1 MTDKSY
7 RDRQILSSA
16 QSRGKLATLGA
27 FFRLSGPGWLQSAIT
42 LGGGSL
48 GGALYLGAIGGTS
61 MLWVNL
67 VAIAIGV
74 VMLSAISYVT
84 LSTGKRPYQAINETI
99 NPVLG
104 IGWVGATI
112 LANMIFIIAQ
122 FSLCYDVAKSNF
134 GLESAAQSA
143 LGWGETPVRF
153 LFSAVLASVGL
164 LIVWLSFRPG
174 WASRIFDIVLKLLVG
189 LIVVSFVLAIVYLAR
204 DKQLDWGAIGWGL
217 IPNFG
222 RWFSPSPALAEL
234 TGQLEEPLKVFWESQ
249 LVENQQRIMI
259 GAAATA
265 VGINMTFLLP
275 YSMLA
280 RGWDKPFRG
289 FARWDLLTGMA
300 IPFVLVTLCIT
311 VASAHAFH
319 SRLDASFASEDPEI
333 FQQSPLMAD
342 GSDTVK
348 LLQRRL
354 TGQNPGL
361 FAEFQILSSDDQDQQ
376 RVKRAGQRDLLIRS
390 AAALPE
396 AEKKLAVSLARPNT
410 QQLSTTLTPFLGNR
424 ANLVFG
430 LGAFGMGFSTII
442 VIMLINGYAFGEVF
456 GRPEDNRVRLLGA
469 ALAAVAGFCWF
480 LIWSSPSRTWLII
493 LASNFAAIL
502 LPIAYLSFFLML
514 NNQELMQAERPTGK
528 TRIIWNLLMLLGIA
542 GAILSAVASV
552 SRIEGVELR
561 YFVFG
566 GIVVFLALALLGFS
580 ARKTGSPSFNKKKK

>member
-1 MTDKSY
+1 MTEKSY
-7 RDRQILSSA
+7 RDREILSKA
-16 QSRGKLATLGA
+16 QSRGKFATLGA
-27 FFRLSGPGWLQSAIT
+27 FLRLSGPGWLQSAIT

-84 LSTGKRPYQAINETI
+84 LSTGKRPYQAINEHI

-134 GLESAAQSA
+134 GLESGFQQT
-143 LGWGETPVRF
+143 LGWGETVVKV
-153 LFSAVLASVGL
+153 LFSAAVAIVGL
-164 LIVWLSFRPG
+164 LIVWMSFRPG
-174 WASRIFDIVLKLLVG
+174 WATRVFDIVLKLLVG
-189 LIVVSFVLAIVYLAR
+189 LVVVSFVLAIVFLTR
-204 DKQLDWGAIGWGL
+204 DNQLDWWAIGWGL
-217 IPNFG
+217 VPDFG
-222 RWFSPSPALAEL
+222 RWFSPSPLL
-234 TGQLEEPLKVFWESQ
+234 TEMTSQLDPAQQQFWVGQ

-289 FARWDLLTGMA
+289 FARWDLFTGMA

-319 SRLDASFASEDPEI
+319 GRIDPFFASQEPET
-333 FQQSPLMAD
+333 FEQSPLMV
-342 GSDTVK
+342 GNSDTVK

-354 TGQNPGL
+354 ILQSPDL
-361 FAEFQILSSDDQDQQ
+361 FAEFEIQPSDDDQQ
-376 RVKRAGQRDLLIRS
+376 QLEKQKRQRALLIELG
-390 AAALPE
+390 AKLPE
-396 AEKKLAVSLARPNT
+396 EEKKLAISLARPNT
-410 QQLSTTLTPFLGNR
+410 QQLSETLTPFLGNR

-442 VIMLINGYAFGEVF
+442 VLMLINGYAFGEIF
-456 GRPEDNRVRLLGA
+456 QRPEDNRVRLVGA
-469 ALAAVAGFCWF
+469 SLAAITGFCWF
-480 LIWSSPSRTWLII
+480 FIWSSPSRTWLII

-502 LPIAYLSFFLML
+502 LPIAYLTFFLML
-514 NNQELMQAERPTGK
+514 NSKDLMQSERPEGSR
-528 TRIIWNLLMLLGIA
+528 RIIWNVLMLIGIA
-542 GAILSAVASV
+542 GATISAFASV
-552 SRIEGVELR
+552 GRIEVVEIR
-561 YFVFG
+561 FFVFG
-566 GIVVFLALALLGFS
+566 GIAVFLAMAGIGFFV
-580 ARKTGSPSFNKKKK
+580 KPNPSQTKIKKKK